1 MLANDGVFPRG
12 RRRGARIEIEVTGIK
27 FWPQCCVDTFA
38 CFSRFRD
45 ALAFVEFV
53 ADHKVTAILAKWAE
67 LFKNSGAKYVI
78 CCGEHHDGFSNWA
91 SDSNKYNAKNMGPK
105 RDLVGDLMV
114 AVRKKG
120 LKVGVANHRSPTRH
134 LTVVGHTACA
144 MKGDEAAALD
154 AGCDGYLTKPIDT
167 RTFIATVK
175 SFISSE
181 NLPHPKNT
189 LAMNEKRTAPGA
201 TPGQKR

>member
-1 MLANDGVFPRG
+1 MG
-12 RRRGARIEIEVTGIK
+12 R
-27 FWPQCCVDTFA
+27 
-38 CFSRFRD
+38 
-45 ALAFVEFV
+45 
-53 ADHKVTAILAKWAE
+53 
-67 LFKNSGAKYVI
+67 
-78 CCGEHHDGFSNWA
+78 
-91 SDSNKYNAKNMGPK
+91 K

-189 LAMNEKRTAPGA
+189 LSMNEKRTAPGA